1 MRVKDLRLPESLRD
15 ELKKPLGRFLETQ
28 EYLQLLKESGDK
40 TIITVGDTVS
50 KSALSLGIR
59 PKLAIIDFLTER
71 KEVSKETREELEK
84 VPSTSRARNPAGV
97 ISAEAWDSIK
107 SAIESKKTEVLL
119 IDGEE
124 DLLTIPSVIEAND
137 GTLVFYGLPGKG
149 VILIVVEPNIKST
162 FTKLLEKFE
171 KLK

>member
-1 MRVKDLRLPESLRD
+1 M
-15 ELKKPLGRFLETQ
+15 
-28 EYLQLLKESGDK
+28 
-40 TIITVGDTVS
+40 
-50 KSALSLGIR
+50 
-59 PKLAIIDFLTER
+59 
-71 KEVSKETREELEK
+71 
-84 VPSTSRARNPAGV
+84 